1 MAESR
6 SCWYTWPGVLGMLG
20 VPSAGLGWGGEG
32 GAAACVQQAARRPC
46 TRAGQSLQPRKR
58 AAKGS
63 KGQQR
68 AACCAGRV
76 AQMGTGFGPAAAA
89 GEEPSSPQAP
99 SRLQPPRF
107 SSPCFV
113 NSSAGAGGWE
123 QLVNTPFC
131 SSRRVGAAR
140 SHPQVF
146 SPRLSPVRPTRVR
159 VGLQVLVPCSSPGGL
174 RVLGRAG
181 PRCEGSSQTS
191 PLCADESF
199 QLIWSC
205 SEPFSQQGW

>member
-1 MAESR
+1 MLAESR

-20 VPSAGLGWGGEG
+20 VPGAGLGGRRSSSVGPASCTQTLPEG
-32 GAAACVQQAARRPC
+32 WPEPAA
-46 TRAGQSLQPRKR
+46 SE
-58 AAKGS
+58 KGN

-146 SPRLSPVRPTRVR
+146 SPRLSPVRPTGVR

-191 PLCADESF
+191 PLCAAESF

-205 SEPFSQQGW
+205 SEPFSQRGW

>member
-1 MAESR
+1 MVHVAR
-6 SCWYTWPGVLGMLG
+6 RFGDAGGARCW
-20 VPSAGLGWGGEG
+20 AGEG
-32 GAAACVQQAARRPC
+32 KEEQQRVSSKLHADLARGLARAC
-46 TRAGQSLQPRKR
+46 SL
-58 AAKGS
+58 G

-146 SPRLSPVRPTRVR
+146 SPRLSPLRPTGVR

-191 PLCADESF
+191 PLCAAESF

-205 SEPFSQQGW
+205 SEPFSQRGW